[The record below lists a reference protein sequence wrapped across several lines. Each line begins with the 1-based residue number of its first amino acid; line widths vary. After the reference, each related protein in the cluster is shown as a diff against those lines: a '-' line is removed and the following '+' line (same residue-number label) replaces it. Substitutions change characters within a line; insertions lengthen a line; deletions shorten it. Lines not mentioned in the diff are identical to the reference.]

1 MREGNKKMKK
11 SGGRPAGHKK
21 AVWLLAACLLALLV
35 AGVLQSCRRK
45 DGLTPEQ
52 QTAVVKIG
60 FDSFAPY
67 SSVDENG
74 NYVGIDIELATEAF
88 RRMGYQAEFQMIP
101 WEEKA
106 RLLAG
111 GSLDCLWSCFTM
123 TGRENDYEWAGPYL
137 YSRQVVAVRSDS
149 RIDALK
155 DLEGKRAAAQ
165 ATTKASGV
173 LLHEIASP
181 VPQLKQVNCFST
193 TEELFAALRKGY
205 VDAIAGHEAMITAFV
220 KKGNGN
226 YRLLEE
232 SPYVSELGV
241 AFEKGTHQDL
251 AERLTETLRA
261 MEADGTIARIVEKY
275 GLDAAKVVWKGA
287 QK

>member
-1 MREGNKKMKK
+1 M
-11 SGGRPAGHKK
+11 
-21 AVWLLAACLLALLV
+21 
-35 AGVLQSCRRK
+35 
-45 DGLTPEQ
+45 
-52 QTAVVKIG
+52 KIG
-60 FDSFAPY
+60 FDSFEPY

-88 RRMGYQAEFQMIP
+88 NRMGYQAEFQMIP

-106 RLLAG
+106 RLLAD

-123 TGRENDYEWAGPYL
+123 NGRENDYEWAGPYL

-149 RIDALK
+149 QIYALK

-173 LLHEIASP
+173 FLHEIDSP

-220 KKGNGN
+220 KGGNGN

-261 MEADGTIARIVEKY
+261 MEADGTITRIVEKY

-287 QK
+287 RK

>member
-1 MREGNKKMKK
+1 M
-11 SGGRPAGHKK
+11 GGT
-21 AVWLLAACLLALLV
+21 LC
-35 AGVLQSCRRK
+35 
-45 DGLTPEQ
+45 
-52 QTAVVKIG
+52 
-60 FDSFAPY
+60 
-67 SSVDENG
+67 
-74 NYVGIDIELATEAF
+74 
-88 RRMGYQAEFQMIP
+88 
-101 WEEKA
+101 
-106 RLLAG
+106 
-111 GSLDCLWSCFTM
+111 
-123 TGRENDYEWAGPYL
+123 
-137 YSRQVVAVRSDS
+137 SDS
-149 RIDALK
+149 QIYALK

-173 LLHEIASP
+173 FLHEIDSP

-220 KKGNGN
+220 KGGNGN

-261 MEADGTIARIVEKY
+261 MEADGTITRIVEKY

-287 QK
+287 RK

>member
-1 MREGNKKMKK
+1 MN
-11 SGGRPAGHKK
+11 
-21 AVWLLAACLLALLV
+21 
-35 AGVLQSCRRK
+35 
-45 DGLTPEQ
+45 D
-52 QTAVVKIG
+52 
-60 FDSFAPY
+60 
-67 SSVDENG
+67 
-74 NYVGIDIELATEAF
+74 
-88 RRMGYQAEFQMIP
+88 
-101 WEEKA
+101 
-106 RLLAG
+106 
-111 GSLDCLWSCFTM
+111 
-123 TGRENDYEWAGPYL
+123 RENDYQWAGPYL

-149 RIDALK
+149 QIYALK

-173 LLHEIASP
+173 FLHEIDSP

-220 KKGNGN
+220 KGGNGN

-261 MEADGTIARIVEKY
+261 MEADGTITRIVEKY

>member
-1 MREGNKKMKK
+1 MN
-11 SGGRPAGHKK
+11 
-21 AVWLLAACLLALLV
+21 
-35 AGVLQSCRRK
+35 
-45 DGLTPEQ
+45 D
-52 QTAVVKIG
+52 
-60 FDSFAPY
+60 
-67 SSVDENG
+67 
-74 NYVGIDIELATEAF
+74 
-88 RRMGYQAEFQMIP
+88 
-101 WEEKA
+101 
-106 RLLAG
+106 
-111 GSLDCLWSCFTM
+111 
-123 TGRENDYEWAGPYL
+123 RENDYQWAGPYL

-149 RIDALK
+149 QIYALK
-155 DLEGKRAAAQ
+155 DLEGKRAAVQ
-165 ATTKASGV
+165 ATTRASGV

-220 KKGNGN
+220 KGGNGN

-241 AFEKGTHQDL
+241 AFEKGTHREL
-251 AERLTETLRA
+251 AERLTETLKA

>member
-1 MREGNKKMKK
+1 MCKRKKKMKEF
-11 SGGRPAGHKK
+11 GGRPAGPKK
-21 AVWLLAACLLALLV
+21 AAWLLVACLLALLV
-35 AGVLQSCRRK
+35 AGALQSCRRK
-45 DGLTPEQ
+45 DGLTPEKK
-52 QTAVVKIG
+52 TAVVKIG
-60 FDSFAPY
+60 FDSFEPY
-67 SSVDENG
+67 SSVDESG

-88 RRMGYQAEFQMIP
+88 NRMGYQAEFQMIP

-106 RLLAG
+106 RLLAD

-123 TGRENDYEWAGPYL
+123 NGRENDYEWAGPYL

-149 RIDALK
+149 QIYALK

-173 LLHEIASP
+173 FLHEIDSP

-220 KKGNGN
+220 KGGNGN

-261 MEADGTIARIVEKY
+261 MEADGTIARIVEK
-275 GLDAAKVVWKGA
+275 
-287 QK
+287 

>member
-1 MREGNKKMKK
+1 M
-11 SGGRPAGHKK
+11 
-21 AVWLLAACLLALLV
+21 
-35 AGVLQSCRRK
+35 
-45 DGLTPEQ
+45 
-52 QTAVVKIG
+52 
-60 FDSFAPY
+60 
-67 SSVDENG
+67 DENG

-106 RLLAG
+106 RLLAD

-123 TGRENDYEWAGPYL
+123 NGRENDYEWAGPYL
-137 YSRQVVAVRSDS
+137 YSRQMVAVRSDS
-149 RIDALK
+149 QIYALK
-155 DLEGKRAAAQ
+155 DLDGKRAAAQ

-173 LLHEIASP
+173 FLHEIDSP

-220 KKGNGN
+220 KGGNGN

-241 AFEKGTHQDL
+241 AFEKGAHQDL
-251 AERLTETLRA
+251 AERLAETLKA

-287 QK
+287 RK